1 MRQRYISG
9 SLECNAGASAGTAVR
24 LPGKNDPGLAIDVY
38 RKKAAQ
44 KRGASQYTLSLEE
57 LNRDVAGGNP
67 AEEEL
72 DAKLLRQTIE
82 AFTKQLPE
90 TTRRIFLGR
99 YFFFDSLKEI
109 SGYTGVPEE
118 KLKGI
123 LYRTRQKL
131 RLYLKEE
138 GFEV

>member
-1 MRQRYISG
+1 M
-9 SLECNAGASAGTAVR
+9 
-24 LPGKNDPGLAIDVY
+24 
-38 RKKAAQ
+38 
-44 KRGASQYTLSLEE
+44 
-57 LNRDVAGGNP
+57 AGGNP

-109 SGYTGVPEE
+109 SGYTGIPEE